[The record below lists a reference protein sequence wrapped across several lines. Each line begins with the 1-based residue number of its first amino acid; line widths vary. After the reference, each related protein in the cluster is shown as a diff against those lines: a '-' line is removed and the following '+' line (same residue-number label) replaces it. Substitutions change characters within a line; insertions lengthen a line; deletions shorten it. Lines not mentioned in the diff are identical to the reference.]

1 MSENN
6 EALGKYIAQA
16 SKFPRLGPA
25 QEKELSI
32 RIKTGDRQ
40 AAQQLVESNL
50 LLVVSIAKHYYGKGL
65 PLEDL
70 IQEGS
75 IGLMTAAERYDSDTG
90 NRFSTFATYWIKQA
104 ICRALAN
111 YAKPIRIPCSS
122 VELAI
127 KIHKA
132 TEEFTKLNGRQPNV
146 KDLALLLDMDEEK
159 IEKALC
165 WAQVTNSLDE
175 PVDDNDNCL
184 GDMIPD
190 IYSYMPSTVERKVN
204 QEIVEKAL
212 GTLSPREEEILRKKF
227 GIGCK
232 AEGIRQLCADYGLS
246 ASRIQQ
252 IQDKAIQKL
261 RNPFRQ
267 AILRDVFI

>member
-6 EALGKYIAQA
+6 EALGRYIAQV
-16 SKFPRLGPA
+16 SKFPRLGPT
-25 QEKELSI
+25 QEKELSA
-32 RIKTGDRQ
+32 RIKTGDRR

-50 LLVVSIAKHYYGKGL
+50 LLVVSIAKNYYGKGL

-122 VELAI
+122 VELAT
-127 KIHKA
+127 KIYKA
-132 TEEFTKLNGRQPNV
+132 IEQFAKENGRQPTV
-146 KDLALLLDMDEEK
+146 KDLALLLDIDEEK

-175 PVDDNDNCL
+175 PVDDSDNCL
-184 GDMIPD
+184 GDTMPD
-190 IYSYMPSTVERKVN
+190 PNGYMPSSLEKQAN
-204 QEIVEKAL
+204 QEIINEAL
-212 GTLSPREEEILRKKF
+212 NTLSIREADILRKKF

-232 AEGIRQLCADYGLS
+232 PKNMDQLCEEYGLS
-246 ASRIQQ
+246 SSRIAQ
-252 IQDKAIQKL
+252 IQERAIQKL